1 MNNSIL
7 VVDDEQDLLR
17 TIEIFL
23 RGEGYEVVTATD
35 GLKARELMESSM
47 PALILSDIMMPR
59 WNGYQL
65 LEFVKE
71 HEGFKHIPV
80 VLMSAVALRN
90 QGPTPDFYFKKPFDL
105 DLLLQTVKKFL
116 DPAP

>member
-1 MNNSIL
+1 MNKSIL
-7 VVDDEQDLLR
+7 VVDDELDLLR

-23 RGEGYEVVTATD
+23 QGEGYDVVTAPD
-35 GLKARELMESSM
+35 GLKARELMELNC

-71 HEGFKHIPV
+71 HESFKHIPV
-80 VLMSAVALRN
+80 VLMSAVDLRN
-90 QGPTPDFYFKKPFDL
+90 QGLTPDFYLKKPFDL
-105 DLLLQTVKKFL
+105 DLLLEAIKKFIK
-116 DPAP
+116 